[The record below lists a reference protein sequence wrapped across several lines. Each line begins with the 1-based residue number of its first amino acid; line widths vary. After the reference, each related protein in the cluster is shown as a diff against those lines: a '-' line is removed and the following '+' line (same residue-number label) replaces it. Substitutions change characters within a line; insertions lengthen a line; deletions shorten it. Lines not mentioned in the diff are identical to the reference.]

1 MNNSENKKDQTTLF
15 ESAMELSNK
24 ELKEKCSKLHV
35 NTHGAIE
42 KKDYAQLLVNAE
54 INNEKKTSQVECS
67 VCYENIGEKNNCI
80 TPCGH
85 TFCFKCMMSCLNYK
99 NTCPICRQVLQEE
112 INDEVSEEFSEE
124 EDGDDIEEENNW
136 EIISDGNWGI
146 HNAFLPGMN
155 SQLPAIPLET
165 MTNISTSN
173 NYKAT
178 PRKITDKIKAHG
190 YTLEDIIVLW
200 TWRVDRMNP
209 KYNQRYLEKMRDDMA
224 DLINTLDCEQSNSQY
239 ERDDMEREDK
249 NQNQMDISQELQTL
263 FGNENI

>member
-1 MNNSENKKDQTTLF
+1 MNTDQKTLF
-15 ESAMELSNK
+15 ETAMKLSNK
-24 ELKEKCSKLHV
+24 ELKEHCENLDI
-35 NTHGAIE
+35 NTSGAIE
-42 KKDYAQLLVNAE
+42 KHEYANLLS
-54 INNEKKTSQVECS
+54 KKQIETAKQCHTTECA
-67 VCYENIGEKNNCI
+67 VCYDKIGNKNNCV

-85 TFCFKCMMSCLNYK
+85 TFCFQCMMSCLNYK

-136 EIISDGNWGI
+136 DIISDGNWGI

-249 NQNQMDISQELQTL
+249 NQNQMDISQELERL
-263 FGNENI
+263 FGNTTI

>member
-1 MNNSENKKDQTTLF
+1 MNNSENKKDQKTLF
-15 ESAMELSNK
+15 ETAMELSNK
-24 ELKEKCSKLHV
+24 ELKERCSKLHV

-54 INNEKKTSQVECS
+54 INNEKETSQVECS
-67 VCYENIGEKNNCI
+67 VCYENIGEKNNCV

-124 EDGDDIEEENNW
+124 EDGDSDEEFDMDDA
-136 EIISDGNWGI
+136 SANWGI
-146 HNAFLPGMN
+146 HDAFLPGMN

-178 PRKITDKIKAHG
+178 PRKITDKIKARG

-239 ERDDMEREDK
+239 ERDDMEREDT
-249 NQNQMDISQELQTL
+249 NTNTNTIDLSYELQTL

>member
-1 MNNSENKKDQTTLF
+1 MNTDQKTLF
-15 ESAMELSNK
+15 ETAMKLSNK
-24 ELKEKCSKLHV
+24 ELKEHCESLDI
-35 NTHGAIE
+35 NTSGAIE
-42 KKDYAQLLVNAE
+42 KHEYANLLS
-54 INNEKKTSQVECS
+54 KKQIETAKQCHTTECA
-67 VCYENIGEKNNCI
+67 VCYDKIGNKNNCV

-85 TFCFKCMMSCLNYK
+85 TFCFQCMMSCLNYK
-99 NTCPICRQVLQEE
+99 NTCPICRQVLQED
-112 INDEVSEEFSEE
+112 INDESSEEFSEE
-124 EDGDDIEEENNW
+124 EDGESDEEFDMDNA
-136 EIISDGNWGI
+136 SADWGL
-146 HNAFLPGMN
+146 HSTFLPGMH
-155 SQLPAIPLET
+155 SQLPAIPIET

-178 PRKITDKIKAHG
+178 PKTITDKIKTRG

-224 DLINTLDCEQSNSQY
+224 DLINTLDCEQTNCQL
-239 ERDDMEREDK
+239 EREDMEKEDK